1 MRILKDTYDNRSRKL
16 AFLKAYWPIQKL
28 VMIFTYPF
36 ILIVLGLVLLQNIYH
51 SLKYFINLM
60 RDDIQSLFNYYLSD
74 QISLYEYVIAGI
86 IFFNQQK
93 CADYLFGKFEDKDE
107 DE

>member
-1 MRILKDTYDNRSRKL
+1 
-16 AFLKAYWPIQKL
+16 
-28 VMIFTYPF
+28 MIFTYPF
-36 ILIVLGLVLLQNIYH
+36 ILIVLGLMLLQNIYH
-51 SLKYFINLM
+51 SLKHFISLM
-60 RDDIQSLFNYYLSD
+60 RDDIQSLFNCYLSD

-107 DE
+107 EYEN

>member
-1 MRILKDTYDNRSRKL
+1 MRILKDTYDNRSIKL